1 MDFPEPSLISYTVYS
16 KKECIN
22 CTKVK
27 VLIEGEDE
35 DVWKD
40 DNTYLTVYECDE
52 YLTTSREEFLAFMT
66 KKTGT
71 EIKSFPIV
79 FFNGEYIGGFAE
91 TKQFMEKRQAF
102 ASL

>member
-1 MDFPEPSLISYTVYS
+1 METVKNFTFNFFYGFYLVIIVSLGLVS
-16 KKECIN
+16 
-22 CTKVK
+22 
-27 VLIEGEDE
+27 
-35 DVWKD
+35 
-40 DNTYLTVYECDE
+40 
-52 YLTTSREEFLAFMT
+52 
-66 KKTGT
+66 